1 MSLKIVFM
9 GTSTFAVPILESIY
23 NTSHT
28 ILEVY
33 TQPPKKKNR
42 GQKIKNSPIHDF
54 ANKLKLPVRCPV
66 SFKDNNEIDYIKSL
80 NPDLIVVV
88 AYGKIF
94 PEKLLNLNDLLF
106 INVHASLLPKWRGAA
121 PIQRAIMNCDKE
133 TGISYMKI
141 EEDLDSGP
149 YMLQVKTLI
158 NEDTNYKQLN
168 EKLSNIGAKSIIKCL
183 NLIFNNKAKFINQD
197 NSKVTYAE
205 KIKKSEAKIIWS
217 ETANKIVAKINGLNP
232 FPGAW
237 FEYENSRFKIIKA
250 KIIKENSEVPGK
262 VLNNKLLVSC
272 GENAIKILEI
282 QKEGKSVLKIDDF
295 LSGNK
300 IPIGA
305 KLI

>member
-1 MSLKIVFM
+1 M
-9 GTSTFAVPILESIY
+9 GTPKFAVPILEIINNSV
-23 NTSHT
+23 H
-28 ILEVY
+28 EVVAVY
-33 TQPPKKKNR
+33 SQPAKKAKR
-42 GQKIKNSPIHDF
+42 GQKIVVSEIEEKSKNLSLNLRTPI
-54 ANKLKLPVRCPV
+54 KL
-66 SFKDNNEIDYIKSL
+66 DNNEYSYLKAI
-80 NPDLIVVV
+80 NPDIVVVV
-88 AYGKIF
+88 AYGKIIPKIF
-94 PEKLLNLNDLLF
+94 LDIPKFGF
-106 INVHASLLPKWRGAA
+106 INLHASLLPKWRGAA

-141 EEDLDSGP
+141 EEDLDAGP

-183 NLIFNNKAKFINQD
+183 NLIFDNKAKFINQD

-262 VLNNKLLVSC
+262 VLNDKLLVSC

>member
-1 MSLKIVFM
+1 M
-9 GTSTFAVPILESIY
+9 GTPKFAVPILEVINNSV
-23 NTSHT
+23 H
-28 ILEVY
+28 EVVAVY
-33 TQPPKKKNR
+33 SQPAKKAKR
-42 GQKIKNSPIHDF
+42 GQKIVVSEIEKKSKNLSL
-54 ANKLKLPVRCPV
+54 NLRTPVQL
-66 SFKDNNEIDYIKSL
+66 DNNEYSYLKAI
-80 NPDLIVVV
+80 NPDIVVVV
-88 AYGKIF
+88 AYGKIIPKIF
-94 PEKLLNLNDLLF
+94 LDIPKFGF
-106 INVHASLLPKWRGAA
+106 INLHASLLPKWRGAA

-149 YMLQVKTLI
+149 YMFQVKTLI
-158 NEDTNYKQLN
+158 NEDTNYKQLS

-183 NLIFNNKAKFINQD
+183 NLIFDNKAVFINQD

-250 KIIKENSEVPGK
+250 KMIKENSEVPGK
-262 VLNNKLLVSC
+262 VLNDKLLVSC

-282 QKEGKSVLKIDDF
+282 QKEGKSILKIDDF

>member
-1 MSLKIVFM
+1 M
-9 GTSTFAVPILESIY
+9 GTPKFAVPILEVINNSV
-23 NTSHT
+23 H
-28 ILEVY
+28 EVVAVY
-33 TQPPKKKNR
+33 SQPAKKAKR
-42 GQKIKNSPIHDF
+42 GQKIVVSEIEKKSKNLSL
-54 ANKLKLPVRCPV
+54 NLRTPVQL
-66 SFKDNNEIDYIKSL
+66 DNNEYSYLKAI
-80 NPDLIVVV
+80 NPDIVIVV
-88 AYGKIF
+88 AYGKIIPKIF
-94 PEKLLNLNDLLF
+94 LDIPKFGF
-106 INVHASLLPKWRGAA
+106 INLHASLLPKWRGAA

-149 YMLQVKTLI
+149 YMFQVKTLI

-183 NLIFNNKAKFINQD
+183 NLIFDNKAKFINQD

-250 KIIKENSEVPGK
+250 KMIKENSEVPGK
-262 VLNNKLLVSC
+262 VLNDKLLVSC

-282 QKEGKSVLKIDDF
+282 QKEGKSILKIDDF

>member
-1 MSLKIVFM
+1 
-9 GTSTFAVPILESIY
+9 
-23 NTSHT
+23 
-28 ILEVY
+28 
-33 TQPPKKKNR
+33 
-42 GQKIKNSPIHDF
+42 
-54 ANKLKLPVRCPV
+54 
-66 SFKDNNEIDYIKSL
+66 
-80 NPDLIVVV
+80 
-88 AYGKIF
+88 
-94 PEKLLNLNDLLF
+94 
-106 INVHASLLPKWRGAA
+106 
-121 PIQRAIMNCDKE
+121 
-133 TGISYMKI
+133 MKI

-149 YMLQVKTLI
+149 YMLQVKTFI

-183 NLIFNNKAKFINQD
+183 NLIFDNKAKFINQD

-250 KIIKENSEVPGK
+250 KIIKQNSEVPGK
-262 VLNNKLLVSC
+262 VLNDKLLVSC

-282 QKEGKSVLKIDDF
+282 QKEGKNILKIDDF

>member
-1 MSLKIVFM
+1 M
-9 GTSTFAVPILESIY
+9 GTPKFAVPILEVINNSV
-23 NTSHT
+23 H
-28 ILEVY
+28 EVVAVY
-33 TQPPKKKNR
+33 SQPAKKAKR
-42 GQKIKNSPIHDF
+42 GQKIVVSEIEEISKNLSL
-54 ANKLKLPVRCPV
+54 NLRTPVQL
-66 SFKDNNEIDYIKSL
+66 DNNEYSYLKAI
-80 NPDLIVVV
+80 NPDIVVVV
-88 AYGKIF
+88 AYGKIIPKIF
-94 PEKLLNLNDLLF
+94 LDIPKFGF
-106 INVHASLLPKWRGAA
+106 INLHASLLPKWRGAA

-149 YMLQVKTLI
+149 YMFQVKTLI
-158 NEDTNYKQLN
+158 NEDTNYKQLS

-183 NLIFNNKAKFINQD
+183 NLIFDNKAVFINQD

-250 KIIKENSEVPGK
+250 KMIKENSEVPGK
-262 VLNNKLLVSC
+262 VLNDKLLVSC

-282 QKEGKSVLKIDDF
+282 QKEGKSILKIDDF

>member
-1 MSLKIVFM
+1 MFKKIVFM
-9 GTSTFAVPILESIY
+9 GTPKFAVPILEIINNSV
-23 NTSHT
+23 H
-28 ILEVY
+28 EVVAVY
-33 TQPPKKKNR
+33 SQPAKKAKR
-42 GQKIKNSPIHDF
+42 GQKIVVSEIEEKSKNLSLNLRTPI
-54 ANKLKLPVRCPV
+54 KL
-66 SFKDNNEIDYIKSL
+66 DNNEYSYLKAI
-80 NPDLIVVV
+80 NPDIVVVV
-88 AYGKIF
+88 AYGKIIPKIF
-94 PEKLLNLNDLLF
+94 LDIPKFGF
-106 INVHASLLPKWRGAA
+106 INLHASLLPKWRGAA

-149 YMLQVKTLI
+149 YMLQLKTLI

-183 NLIFNNKAKFINQD
+183 NLIFDNKAKFINQD

-217 ETANKIVAKINGLNP
+217 ETANKIVAKINGLSP

-262 VLNNKLLVSC
+262 VLNDKLLVSC

>member
-1 MSLKIVFM
+1 M
-9 GTSTFAVPILESIY
+9 GTPKFAVPILEVINNSV
-23 NTSHT
+23 H
-28 ILEVY
+28 EVVAVY
-33 TQPPKKKNR
+33 SQPAKKAKR
-42 GQKIKNSPIHDF
+42 GQKIVVSEIEKKSKNLSL
-54 ANKLKLPVRCPV
+54 NLRTPVQL
-66 SFKDNNEIDYIKSL
+66 DNNEYSYLKAI
-80 NPDLIVVV
+80 NPDIVVVV
-88 AYGKIF
+88 AYGKIIPKIF
-94 PEKLLNLNDLLF
+94 LDIPKFGF
-106 INVHASLLPKWRGAA
+106 INLHASLLPKWRGAA

-149 YMLQVKTLI
+149 YMLQLKTLI

-183 NLIFNNKAKFINQD
+183 NLIFDNKAKFINQD

-250 KIIKENSEVPGK
+250 KMIKENSEVPGK
-262 VLNNKLLVSC
+262 VLNDKLLVSC

>member
-1 MSLKIVFM
+1 M
-9 GTSTFAVPILESIY
+9 GTPKFAVPILEVINNSV
-23 NTSHT
+23 H
-28 ILEVY
+28 EVVAVY
-33 TQPPKKKNR
+33 SQPAKKAKR
-42 GQKIKNSPIHDF
+42 GQKIVVSEIEKKSKNLSL
-54 ANKLKLPVRCPV
+54 NLRTPVQL
-66 SFKDNNEIDYIKSL
+66 DNNEYSYLKAI
-80 NPDLIVVV
+80 NPDIVVVV
-88 AYGKIF
+88 AYGKIIPKIF
-94 PEKLLNLNDLLF
+94 LDIPKFGF
-106 INVHASLLPKWRGAA
+106 INLHASLLPKWRGAA

-149 YMLQVKTLI
+149 YMFQVKTLI
-158 NEDTNYKQLN
+158 NEDTNYKQLS

-183 NLIFNNKAKFINQD
+183 NLIFDNKAVFINQD

-250 KIIKENSEVPGK
+250 KMIKENSEVPGK
-262 VLNNKLLVSC
+262 VLNDKLLVSC

-282 QKEGKSVLKIDDF
+282 QKEGKSILKIDDF

-300 IPIGA
+300 IPTGA

>member
-1 MSLKIVFM
+1 M
-9 GTSTFAVPILESIY
+9 GTPKFAVPILEVINNSV
-23 NTSHT
+23 H
-28 ILEVY
+28 EVVAVY
-33 TQPPKKKNR
+33 SQPAKKAKR
-42 GQKIKNSPIHDF
+42 GQKIVVSEIEKKSKNLSL
-54 ANKLKLPVRCPV
+54 NLRTPVQL
-66 SFKDNNEIDYIKSL
+66 DNNEYSYLKAI
-80 NPDLIVVV
+80 NPDIVVVV
-88 AYGKIF
+88 AYGKIIPKIF
-94 PEKLLNLNDLLF
+94 LDIPKFGF
-106 INVHASLLPKWRGAA
+106 INLHASLLPKWRGAA

-149 YMLQVKTLI
+149 YMFQVKTLI
-158 NEDTNYKQLN
+158 NEDTNYKQLS

-183 NLIFNNKAKFINQD
+183 NLIFDNKAKFINQD

-250 KIIKENSEVPGK
+250 KMIKENSEVPGK
-262 VLNNKLLVSC
+262 VLNDKLLVSC

-282 QKEGKSVLKIDDF
+282 QKEGKSILKIDDF

>member
-1 MSLKIVFM
+1 M
-9 GTSTFAVPILESIY
+9 GTPKFAVPILEVINNSV
-23 NTSHT
+23 H
-28 ILEVY
+28 EVVAVY
-33 TQPPKKKNR
+33 SQPAKKAKR
-42 GQKIKNSPIHDF
+42 GQKIVVSEIEKKSKNLSL
-54 ANKLKLPVRCPV
+54 NLRTPVQL
-66 SFKDNNEIDYIKSL
+66 DNNEYSYLKAI
-80 NPDLIVVV
+80 NPDIVIVV
-88 AYGKIF
+88 AYGKIIPKIF
-94 PEKLLNLNDLLF
+94 LDIPKFGF
-106 INVHASLLPKWRGAA
+106 INLHASLLPKWRGAA

-149 YMLQVKTLI
+149 YMFQVKTLI
-158 NEDTNYKQLN
+158 NEDTNYKQLS

-183 NLIFNNKAKFINQD
+183 NLIFDNKAKFINQD

-250 KIIKENSEVPGK
+250 KMIKENSEVPGK
-262 VLNNKLLVSC
+262 VLNDKLLVSC

-282 QKEGKSVLKIDDF
+282 QKEGKSILKIDDF

>member
-1 MSLKIVFM
+1 MFKKIVFM
-9 GTSTFAVPILESIY
+9 GTPKFAVPILEVINNSV
-23 NTSHT
+23 H
-28 ILEVY
+28 EVVAVY
-33 TQPPKKKNR
+33 SQPAKKAKR
-42 GQKIKNSPIHDF
+42 GQKIVVSEIEKKSKNLSL
-54 ANKLKLPVRCPV
+54 NLRTPVQL
-66 SFKDNNEIDYIKSL
+66 DNNEYSYLKAI
-80 NPDLIVVV
+80 NPDIVIVV
-88 AYGKIF
+88 AYGKIIPKIF
-94 PEKLLNLNDLLF
+94 LDIPKFGF
-106 INVHASLLPKWRGAA
+106 INLHASLLPKWRGAA

-149 YMLQVKTLI
+149 YMFQVKTLI

-183 NLIFNNKAKFINQD
+183 NLIFDNKAKFINQD

-250 KIIKENSEVPGK
+250 KMIKENSEVPGK
-262 VLNNKLLVSC
+262 VLNDKLLVSC

-282 QKEGKSVLKIDDF
+282 QKEGKSILKIDDF

>member
-1 MSLKIVFM
+1 MFKKIVFM
-9 GTSTFAVPILESIY
+9 GTPKFAVPILEVINNSV
-23 NTSHT
+23 H
-28 ILEVY
+28 EVVAVY
-33 TQPPKKKNR
+33 SQPAKKAKR
-42 GQKIKNSPIHDF
+42 GQKIVVSEVEEKSKN
-54 ANKLKLPVRCPV
+54 L
-66 SFKDNNEIDYIKSL
+66 SL
-80 NPDLIVVV
+80 NLRTPVQLDKNEYSYLKDINPDIVVVV
-88 AYGKIF
+88 AYGKIIPKIF
-94 PEKLLNLNDLLF
+94 LDIPKFGF
-106 INVHASLLPKWRGAA
+106 INLHASLLPKWRGAA

-141 EEDLDSGP
+141 KEDLDSGP
-149 YMLQVKTLI
+149 YMFQVKTLI

-183 NLIFNNKAKFINQD
+183 NLIFDNKAKFINQD

-250 KIIKENSEVPGK
+250 KIIKQNSEVPGK
-262 VLNNKLLVSC
+262 VLNDKLLVSC

-282 QKEGKSVLKIDDF
+282 QKEGKSILKIDDF

-300 IPIGA
+300 IPIGV

>member
-1 MSLKIVFM
+1 M
-9 GTSTFAVPILESIY
+9 GTPKFAVPILEVINNSV
-23 NTSHT
+23 H
-28 ILEVY
+28 EVVAVY
-33 TQPPKKKNR
+33 SQPAKKAKR
-42 GQKIKNSPIHDF
+42 GQKIVVSEIEKKSKNLSL
-54 ANKLKLPVRCPV
+54 NLRTPVQL
-66 SFKDNNEIDYIKSL
+66 DNNEYSYLKAI
-80 NPDLIVVV
+80 NPDIVVVV
-88 AYGKIF
+88 AYGKIIPKIF
-94 PEKLLNLNDLLF
+94 LDIPKFGF
-106 INVHASLLPKWRGAA
+106 INLHASLLPKWRGAA

-149 YMLQVKTLI
+149 YMFQVKTLI
-158 NEDTNYKQLN
+158 NEDTNYKQLS

-183 NLIFNNKAKFINQD
+183 NLIFDNKAVFINQD

-250 KIIKENSEVPGK
+250 KMIKENSEVPGK
-262 VLNNKLLVSC
+262 VLNDKLLVSC

-300 IPIGA
+300 IPTGA

>member
-1 MSLKIVFM
+1 M
-9 GTSTFAVPILESIY
+9 GTPKFAVPILEVINNSV
-23 NTSHT
+23 H
-28 ILEVY
+28 EVVAVY
-33 TQPPKKKNR
+33 SQPAKKAKR
-42 GQKIKNSPIHDF
+42 GQKIVVSEIEEKSKNLSL
-54 ANKLKLPVRCPV
+54 NLRTPVQL
-66 SFKDNNEIDYIKSL
+66 DNNEYSYLKAI
-80 NPDLIVVV
+80 NPDIVVVV
-88 AYGKIF
+88 AYGKIIPKIF
-94 PEKLLNLNDLLF
+94 LDIPKFGF
-106 INVHASLLPKWRGAA
+106 INLHASLLPKWRGAA

-149 YMLQVKTLI
+149 YMFQVKTLI

-183 NLIFNNKAKFINQD
+183 NLIFDNKAKFINQD

-262 VLNNKLLVSC
+262 VLNDKLLVSC

-282 QKEGKSVLKIDDF
+282 QKEGKSILKIDDF

>member
-1 MSLKIVFM
+1 MFKKIVFM
-9 GTSTFAVPILESIY
+9 GTPKFAVPILEIINNSV
-23 NTSHT
+23 H
-28 ILEVY
+28 EVVAVY
-33 TQPPKKKNR
+33 SQPAKKAKR
-42 GQKIKNSPIHDF
+42 GQKIVVSEVEEKSKN
-54 ANKLKLPVRCPV
+54 L
-66 SFKDNNEIDYIKSL
+66 SL
-80 NPDLIVVV
+80 NLRTPVQLDKNEYSYLKDINPDIVVVV
-88 AYGKIF
+88 AYGKIIPKIF
-94 PEKLLNLNDLLF
+94 LDIPKFGF
-106 INVHASLLPKWRGAA
+106 INLHASLLPKWRGAA

-141 EEDLDSGP
+141 KEDLDSGP
-149 YMLQVKTLI
+149 YMFQVKTLI

-183 NLIFNNKAKFINQD
+183 NLIFDNKAKFINQD

-250 KIIKENSEVPGK
+250 KIIKQNSEVPGK
-262 VLNNKLLVSC
+262 VLNDKLLVSC

-282 QKEGKSVLKIDDF
+282 QKEGKSILKIDDF

>member
-1 MSLKIVFM
+1 M
-9 GTSTFAVPILESIY
+9 GTPKFAVPILEVINNSA
-23 NTSHT
+23 H
-28 ILEVY
+28 EVVAVY
-33 TQPPKKKNR
+33 SQPAKKAKR
-42 GQKIKNSPIHDF
+42 GQKIVVSEIEKKSKNLSL
-54 ANKLKLPVRCPV
+54 NLRTPVQL
-66 SFKDNNEIDYIKSL
+66 DNNEYSYLKAI
-80 NPDLIVVV
+80 NPDIVVVV
-88 AYGKIF
+88 AYGKIIPKIF
-94 PEKLLNLNDLLF
+94 LDIPKFGF
-106 INVHASLLPKWRGAA
+106 INLHASLLPKWRGAA

-149 YMLQVKTLI
+149 YMFQVKTLI
-158 NEDTNYKQLN
+158 NEDTNYKQLS

-183 NLIFNNKAKFINQD
+183 NLIFDNKAVFINQD

-250 KIIKENSEVPGK
+250 KMIKENSEVPGK
-262 VLNNKLLVSC
+262 VLNDKLLVSC

-282 QKEGKSVLKIDDF
+282 QKEGKSILKIDDF

>member
-1 MSLKIVFM
+1 MFKKIVFM
-9 GTSTFAVPILESIY
+9 GTPKFAVPILEVINNSA
-23 NTSHT
+23 H
-28 ILEVY
+28 EVVAVY
-33 TQPPKKKNR
+33 SQPAKKAKR
-42 GQKIKNSPIHDF
+42 GQKIVVSEIEEISKNLSL
-54 ANKLKLPVRCPV
+54 NLRTPVQL
-66 SFKDNNEIDYIKSL
+66 DNNEYSYLKAI
-80 NPDLIVVV
+80 NPDIVIVA
-88 AYGKIF
+88 AYGKIIPKIF
-94 PEKLLNLNDLLF
+94 LDIPKFGFVNL
-106 INVHASLLPKWRGAA
+106 HASLLPKWRGAA

-149 YMLQVKTLI
+149 YMFQVKTLI

-183 NLIFNNKAKFINQD
+183 NLIFDNKAKFINQD

-250 KIIKENSEVPGK
+250 KIIKENSDVPGK
-262 VLNNKLLVSC
+262 VLNDKLLVSC

-282 QKEGKSVLKIDDF
+282 QKEGKSILKIDDF

>member
-1 MSLKIVFM
+1 M
-9 GTSTFAVPILESIY
+9 GTPKFAVPILEVINNSV
-23 NTSHT
+23 H
-28 ILEVY
+28 EVVAVY
-33 TQPPKKKNR
+33 SQPAKKAKR
-42 GQKIKNSPIHDF
+42 GQKIVVSEVEEKSKN
-54 ANKLKLPVRCPV
+54 L
-66 SFKDNNEIDYIKSL
+66 SL
-80 NPDLIVVV
+80 NLRTPVQLDKNEYSYLKDINPDIVVVV
-88 AYGKIF
+88 AYGKIIPKIF
-94 PEKLLNLNDLLF
+94 LDIPKFGF
-106 INVHASLLPKWRGAA
+106 INLHASLLPKWRGAA

-141 EEDLDSGP
+141 KEDLDSGP
-149 YMLQVKTLI
+149 YMFQVKTLI

-183 NLIFNNKAKFINQD
+183 NLIFDNKAKFINQD

-250 KIIKENSEVPGK
+250 KIIKQNSEVPGK
-262 VLNNKLLVSC
+262 VLNDKLLVSC

-282 QKEGKSVLKIDDF
+282 QKEGKSILKIDDF